1 MMTELREPKTQFVRD
16 RIIET
21 KFAELAFIE
30 ILLDI
35 EDNIPRYHDYP
46 RGSGKMYVYFH
57 YWVEQACIKA
67 EMLEGKITTTQEY
80 LEIKRKQAL
89 ESQKQQAES
98 EIETTREKKEKLE
111 QWIKLGGLPD

>member
-1 MMTELREPKTQFVRD
+1 MMTELKEPKTQFVRD
-16 RIIET
+16 RISET
-21 KFAELAFIE
+21 KFSDMAFIK

-46 RGSGKMYVYFH
+46 RGSGKMYLYFH
-57 YWVEQACIKA
+57 NWVEQSAIKA

-80 LEIKRKQAL
+80 IETKRKAEL
-89 ESQKQQAES
+89 ESQKQQTED
-98 EIETTREKKEKLE
+98 EIKAAKEKKEELE